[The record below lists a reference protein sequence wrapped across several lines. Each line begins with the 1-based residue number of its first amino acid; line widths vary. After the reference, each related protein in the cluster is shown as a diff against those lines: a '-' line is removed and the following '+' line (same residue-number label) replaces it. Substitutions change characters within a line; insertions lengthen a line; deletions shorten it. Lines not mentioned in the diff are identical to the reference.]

1 MQTVTDTDT
10 SVLSTTALSIGY
22 RQNGRTAVICRDLNL
37 VLCRK
42 QFVCLLGA
50 NGAGKSTLLRTLSSV
65 QPPLGGSIRIQQQD
79 IRKISRAA
87 LAHMISLVLTD
98 PVQTGNL
105 SVYTL
110 LTLGR
115 YPYAGWLGILN
126 NADRGIIRQ
135 AAETAGITAFLD
147 KNMHELSDGERQK
160 VMIARALV
168 QDTPLIILDE
178 PTAHLDLP
186 NRVAIVRL
194 LRSLVRHTGKSV
206 LLSTHELDLAL
217 QAADTVWLMMP
228 NQSMLCGAPED
239 LILNGTFED
248 AFRREGF
255 DFDRATGTFNVHKAD
270 AYKTIEVHG
279 DQQEVFWTTRAL
291 QREGYTITGTAAC
304 SVRAY
309 ACNNVSC
316 WELRRNGAITTFK
329 TVAALLTHL
338 RHHTN

>member
-1 MQTVTDTDT
+1 MTTTDT

-22 RQNGRTAVICRDLNL
+22 RQNGRTTVVCRDLNL
-37 VLCRK
+37 VLNGK

-50 NGAGKSTLLRTLSSV
+50 NGAGKSTLLRTLSGV
-65 QPPLGGSIRIQQQD
+65 QPALDGSVSIQGED

-87 LAHMISLVLTD
+87 LAHKISLVLTD

-115 YPYAGWLGILN
+115 YPYAGWLGMLN
-126 NADRGIIRQ
+126 NADRAIIRQ
-135 AAETAGITAFLD
+135 AAETTGITAFLD

-160 VMIARALV
+160 VMIARALA
-168 QDTPLIILDE
+168 QDTPMIILDE

-239 LILNGTFED
+239 LILNGTFEE

-255 DFDRATGTFNVHKAD
+255 DFNRATGTFSVHKAE
-270 AYKTIEVHG
+270 AHKTINVHG
-279 DQQEVFWTTRAL
+279 HEQEVFWTTRAL
-291 QREGYTITGTAAC
+291 QREGYTITGTATC

-309 ACNNVSC
+309 ADNNTSR
-316 WELRRNGAITTFK
+316 WELLHNDTTTGFK

-338 RHHTN
+338 RYHTN